1 MGSRGGGALEVF
13 TEQNLEK
20 KNPLSINIPRSKVQN
35 LHPRVQVS
43 PINMMVAVAVP
54 FSPPQHSPM
63 FGHLE
68 YIWVMWDQLSAYE
81 TYLASSQTVA
91 NFKPLRSPFSF
102 EKFFPMGISVFNQGG
117 NLNLLSP

>member
-1 MGSRGGGALEVF
+1 
-13 TEQNLEK
+13 
-20 KNPLSINIPRSKVQN
+20 
-35 LHPRVQVS
+35 
-43 PINMMVAVAVP
+43 
-54 FSPPQHSPM
+54 M